1 MKLIAY
7 NASIDLHKGVFI
19 LTLVD
24 VSAISAGLFITG
36 AIFILLIF
44 SLLSFGIVKMFQL
57 RIRAGW
63 YSFAGAVVSGVA
75 FALIL
80 NKWFV

>member
-1 MKLIAY
+1 M
-7 NASIDLHKGVFI
+7 FI

-44 SLLSFGIVKMFQL
+44 SLLSLGVLRMFQL
-57 RIRAGW
+57 KVRAGW
-63 YSFAGAVVSGVA
+63 YSFAGAVVSGAA
-75 FALIL
+75 FAVIL
-80 NKWFV
+80 NQWFL